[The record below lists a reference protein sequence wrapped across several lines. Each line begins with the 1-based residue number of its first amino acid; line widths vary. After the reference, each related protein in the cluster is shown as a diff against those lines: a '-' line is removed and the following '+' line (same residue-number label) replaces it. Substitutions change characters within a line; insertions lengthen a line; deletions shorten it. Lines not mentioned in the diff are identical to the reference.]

1 MTGAGQMAGSMVKG
15 WLSKGVL
22 KPTQVDMIIGVND
35 IAIIILN
42 GINATIVLKHQ
53 LKLWQVLASVPVQD
67 SALLEPLT
75 SLACAGDVIFV
86 IDTSSLVVLVMSYF
100 NLTSTNIVSV
110 HNHASWQFDFQ
121 EQTTTWRLQIGRRWE
136 NINAAH

>member
-53 LKLWQVLASVPVQD
+53 LKL
-67 SALLEPLT
+67 
-75 SLACAGDVIFV
+75 
-86 IDTSSLVVLVMSYF
+86 
-100 NLTSTNIVSV
+100 
-110 HNHASWQFDFQ
+110 
-121 EQTTTWRLQIGRRWE
+121 
-136 NINAAH
+136 